1 MSHVLKLN
9 NGQKVQRTQKVLWV
23 VSPDEVYSAGVSCLF
38 SQALMLVSMVWK
50 RLLCIQPVFSTTKSN
65 KAGNHSLESQAF
77 RTEKKK
83 TNFLWFY
90 LVYFSSKSAFLCEIS
105 FCNSKI

>member
-38 SQALMLVSMVWK
+38 SQALMLVSMV
-50 RLLCIQPVFSTTKSN
+50 
-65 KAGNHSLESQAF
+65 
-77 RTEKKK
+77 
-83 TNFLWFY
+83 
-90 LVYFSSKSAFLCEIS
+90 
-105 FCNSKI
+105 